1 MAQENTKI
9 ENPEVEN
16 GESVTNIVNKSDNQ
30 QDNTFSDKA
39 AEANADVL
47 GETGNEQEDSNTKQ
61 SAKKRSKVKKSK
73 ADKLTQENEELKYKL
88 AEAQDKYLRLFSEFD
103 NYRKRTNKEK
113 IEILGSASGALIKE
127 LLPVVDDMD
136 RAEANF
142 DTTDDMKALSD
153 GVVLIFSKFR
163 KTLKSKGLEEIEST
177 GKEFDTDTHEAIA
190 QFPAP
195 EDSMKNKVI
204 ETTEKGY
211 TINGKVLRHAKVV
224 VGV

>member
-1 MAQENTKI
+1 MAEENTKVQ
-9 ENPEVEN
+9 NPEVEN
-16 GESVTNIVNKSDNQ
+16 GESDTNIVNEADNQ
-30 QDNTFSDKA
+30 KDKEIVADGAQADTEVSD
-39 AEANADVL
+39 D
-47 GETGNEQEDSNTKQ
+47 QEDAQDESNKSQSTKR
-61 SAKKRSKVKKSK
+61 RSKAKKSK

-136 RAEANF
+136 RAEVNF
-142 DTTDDMKALSD
+142 GATDDMKALSD
-153 GVVLIFSKFR
+153 GVMLIFNKLR
-163 KTLKSKGLEEIEST
+163 KTLKNKGLEEIDSA
-177 GKEFDTDTHEAIA
+177 GKDFDTDIHEAIA

-195 EDSMKNKVI
+195 EESMKNKI
-204 ETTEKGY
+204 IDTTEKGY

>member
-1 MAQENTKI
+1 MAEENTKI
-9 ENPEVEN
+9 ENPEVVN
-16 GESVTNIVNKSDNQ
+16 GEPDTNIVNESDNQ
-30 QDNTFSDKA
+30 KDNTHSDKGEKT
-39 AEANADVL
+39 EAQVS
-47 GETGNEQEDSNTKQ
+47 GETNKSHEENTTKQ

-113 IEILGSASGALIKE
+113 IEILSSASGALIKE

-142 DTTDDMKALSD
+142 DTTEDLKALSD
-153 GVVLIFSKFR
+153 GVLLIFNKFR
-163 KTLKSKGLEEIEST
+163 KTLKNKGLEEIEST
-177 GKEFDTDTHEAIA
+177 GKDFDTDAHEAVA

-195 EDSMKNKVI
+195 EESMKNKVI
-204 ETTEKGY
+204 DTTEKGY

-224 VGV
+224 VGL